1 MLKPCLLGPCP
12 RWQRALFLLHS
23 EDEKDL
29 TGFNAAI
36 SACQKRGEW
45 QLALSL
51 MAEAWDA
58 ELQLDEIS
66 YNAAMAAC
74 GKGQE
79 WQMALE
85 LFQARGHLPNSFFF
99 LLSNCSAVQSIV
111 CHPTSLRASKN
122 RPLALGSPMGSPR
135 DCRSSDSFGGFSRSW
150 TPTAGEV
157 SWRRWPGPPSGN
169 RPWCCGRNP
178 RLNGEGMCSEPRRC
192 GLGEFCVWRWGCHIS
207 KLQKGRKLVKS
218 YQKSGK

>member
-1 MLKPCLLGPCP
+1 MLNPCPILGPW

-29 TGFNAAI
+29 TGFNSAI
-36 SACQKRGEW
+36 SACQRRGEW

-99 LLSNCSAVQSIV
+99 LVSNCSAVQSIV

-122 RPLALGSPMGSPR
+122 RPLANWVPQWVPQETAGA
-135 DCRSSDSFGGFSRSW
+135 
-150 TPTAGEV
+150 PTASAV
-157 SWRRWPGPPSGN
+157 SAARGPLQLGKYRGGN
-169 RPWCCGRNP
+169 
-178 RLNGEGMCSEPRRC
+178 
-192 GLGEFCVWRWGCHIS
+192 GLGHRVATGLGAVDAIH
-207 KLQKGRKLVKS
+207 G
-218 YQKSGK
+218 